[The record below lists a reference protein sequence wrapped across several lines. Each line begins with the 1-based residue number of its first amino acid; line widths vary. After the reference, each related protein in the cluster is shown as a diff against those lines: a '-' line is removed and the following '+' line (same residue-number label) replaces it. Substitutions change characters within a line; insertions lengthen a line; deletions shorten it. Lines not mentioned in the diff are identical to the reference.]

1 MMARLAGWDG
11 VTSGEESECEDGID
25 NDGDGLADHPDDPG
39 CDEPNDLSE
48 KSPLLA
54 CDDGAD
60 NDGDALMDYPEDPGC
75 FNPASHLED
84 PVCQDGA
91 DNDGDG
97 KIDFDGGLS
106 ALGDAA
112 TDPDPHCTFAWQM
125 REGNHCGL
133 GSELVFLL
141 PPLLCLYGR
150 LGRKEA
156 FTRS

>member
-25 NDGDGLADHPDDPG
+25 NDGDGLTDHPDDPG
-39 CDEPNDLSE
+39 CDEASDMSE

-60 NDGDALMDYPEDPGC
+60 NDGDALVDHPEDPGC
-75 FNPASHLED
+75 FHPASYLED
-84 PVCQDGA
+84 PACQDGA

-106 ALGDAA
+106 TLGHAA
-112 TDPDPHCTFAWQM
+112 TDPDPRCTSAWQM
-125 REGNHCGL
+125 REESYCGL
-133 GSELVFLL
+133 GSELAFLL
-141 PPLLCLYGR
+141 PPLMCLYGR
-150 LGRKEA
+150 GRRKGA
-156 FTRS
+156 LTRS